1 VSQPRTRRGSP
12 DVFEFEGVG
21 DEARE
26 WLDRA
31 YGTTF
36 RLTGRLGTVRHHRVA
51 HGSVAFDHLK
61 IDAKF
66 AFDSDPLPG
75 LVVVDLLGGTSE
87 YTRDHHTDRIH
98 DGETVLMSGWHMPFS
113 GASNLLEVRGTNLS
127 AELVT
132 AAVEEASPDYPWEHI
147 SFTSYVPRSPAAGAR
162 WRATVDQLSAAFPD
176 EDDLLA
182 HAEASRLLGYTLLQT
197 FPNNVVDGAE
207 RRELD
212 RDSRDATPSTL
223 RRAQRIIEA
232 RAGEDLTLA
241 ALAQECRV
249 TPRAL
254 QYAFRRHLG
263 CTPLA
268 YLRQVRLD
276 LVRQSLLDGSS
287 PTVSDAASRFG
298 FFNPG
303 RFASAYRQVFDEN
316 PRDTLQRAN

>member
-1 VSQPRTRRGSP
+1 MSQPRTRRGSP

-21 DEARE
+21 DEALE

-61 IDAKF
+61 IDARF

-176 EDDLLA
+176 QDDLLA

>member
-1 VSQPRTRRGSP
+1 MSQPRTRRGSP

-21 DEARE
+21 DEALE

-176 EDDLLA
+176 QDDLLA